1 MSLTPVTSS
10 MSKLFVVILFC
21 FIPSEYFFLSVG
33 TVVTFEVYLSVPG
46 EYSFSII
53 ANDQFS
59 NPTKFSASYS
69 NIEYTTR
76 KVETLFFVYG
86 DIQIR
91 CDGFQL

>member
-1 MSLTPVTSS
+1 
-10 MSKLFVVILFC
+10 MSKKFFLCFVLFH
-21 FIPSEYFFLSVG
+21 PSRIFFLSVG

-59 NPTKFSASYS
+59 NPTKFSASYL
-69 NIEYTTR
+69 NTEYTTR